1 MKDLARRFQREID
14 ILVAETEYL
23 KEEVEDIQES
33 NAALEK
39 IVKAN
44 GGNVDQMIALV
55 QENQVLLASMKE
67 NIRQVVLQ
75 DVVKLV
81 LQSDLNHATCQ

>member
-1 MKDLARRFQREID
+1 MNKTTGLRKRINRMKDLARRFQREID

-23 KEEVEDIQES
+23 REEVEDIQES

-44 GGNVDQMIALV
+44 GGNVHQMIALV
-55 QENQVLLASMKE
+55 NSF
-67 NIRQVVLQ
+67 
-75 DVVKLV
+75 VKIHYN
-81 LQSDLNHATCQ
+81 S